1 MAIKTFTTGEVLTAS
16 DTNTYLANSGL
27 TYITGGTQSGSTAL
41 NVDGVFT
48 STHTNYRLVM
58 TNIETATADRAIR
71 INFRTSGTTN
81 INAAYDYAYRGL
93 RSNGTS
99 GDTSLA
105 SQTFAEIGVFIGGF
119 ANLALGSASIDINSP
134 QASKRTHGLS
144 NASGFESGYF
154 QFRNGGLVFND
165 TTSFDGFRIS
175 LNSTGN
181 VAFEWQLYGYR
192 KA

>member
-1 MAIKTFTTGEVLTAS
+1 MAIKTFTDAVALPAS
-16 DTNTYLANSGL
+16 DINTFLANSGL
-27 TYITGGTQSGSTAL
+27 TYITGGTQTGTTAL
-41 NVDGVFT
+41 NADGVFT
-48 STHTNYRLVM
+48 STYTNYRLVM
-58 TNIETATADRAIR
+58 TNIESSVADRAIR
-71 INFRTSGTTN
+71 FNFRTSGTTN

-93 RSNGTS
+93 RSNGAS
-99 GDTSLA
+99 GDTFLA
-105 SQTFAEIGVFIGGF
+105 SQTFAEIGVYIGGF
-119 ANLALGSASIDINSP
+119 ADLALGSASIDINSP
-134 QASKRTHGLS
+134 QISKRTHGLS
-144 NASGFESGYF
+144 NASGFEAGFF